1 MHPHL
6 LEFLRLYKYNAQT
19 VIEGMLFGDS
29 QRHDAVRT
37 MGLYNPC
44 NTLVD
49 IANIPATTYRYEYPG
64 TLQHYYDK
72 R

>member
-37 MGLYNPC
+37 MGLRNYA
-44 NTLVD
+44 LGD
-49 IANIPATTYRYEYPG
+49 IATIPVTTYRY
-64 TLQHYYDK
+64 K
-72 R
+72 FI